1 MILCGV
7 EALFPEKS
15 ITPIER
21 GGEGA
26 EGGGDGGEGIGE
38 MGETGSQN
46 KLHPRGRL

>member
-21 GGEGA
+21 GGE
-26 EGGGDGGEGIGE
+26 DGGEGIGE

>member
-21 GGEGA
+21 GGEDG
-26 EGGGDGGEGIGE
+26 GGGDW
-38 MGETGSQN
+38 
-46 KLHPRGRL
+46 

>member
-26 EGGGDGGEGIGE
+26 EGDW
-38 MGETGSQN
+38 
-46 KLHPRGRL
+46 